1 MKVAIDKSIV
11 NQIKDFDKFDY
22 IYVFEDEPLDELIKL
37 KYHCIHKDYVD
48 RVDVNLT
55 KYNINARITTT
66 IEDESWKDFKKP
78 NYKYAII
85 IPSYN
90 NDHRRL

>member
-1 MKVAIDKSIV
+1 MKVAIDKSNISKV
-11 NQIKDFDKFDY
+11 KDFNKFDY
-22 IYVFEDEPLDELIKL
+22 IYVFDEEPINKLIKL
-37 KYHCIHKDYVD
+37 NLHCIHKDYVD
-48 RVDVNLT
+48 GVDVNLT
-55 KYNINARITTT
+55 KYKLNARITTT

-78 NYKYAII
+78 DYKYAII